1 MTIPSRF
8 ANAFRTRLN
17 DFMIIITSQV
27 TTCSWYQIDANKR
40 SWITWLVNNLKK
52 PFHCHGITAETVLA
66 HMSWIASFC
75 SSWMAT
81 RSVCIASTNIYFQ
94 IVRVYGMNHTVWTD
108 LLENE
113 PKFAFVTI
121 ITVVTFTSISICSA
135 DLPIWRPFTTS
146 VWFSK

>member
-1 MTIPSRF
+1 MTIPSRL
-8 ANAFRTRLN
+8 ANAFRTWLN
-17 DFMIIITSQV
+17 YFMIIITSQV

-94 IVRVYGMNHTVWTD
+94 IVRVYGMKFILWTD
-108 LLENE
+108 CVRKWTLVRIWNHNNRRYIYIDIHLFRR
-113 PKFAFVTI
+113 FADM
-121 ITVVTFTSISICSA
+121 A
-135 DLPIWRPFTTS
+135 PIHN
-146 VWFSK
+146 